1 MTALLVMRGERAAVS
16 FGSEGRV
23 RVRDNDRKQK
33 AGEANEP
40 MCDARLDR
48 LPATR
53 WRWKIF
59 LMSGLAILFAWSNYI
74 SGLVL
79 AQLGELG
86 WVDTDSSAVF
96 TSAYMAGMFFGSLV
110 GGMIGDAIGRRKSY
124 LLFVG
129 LHTLTMYFAAV
140 SPNIAILTSVRAV
153 MGFGLG
159 ALLVTLFA
167 GFSEYVPASTR
178 GTWMGRNSFLGNCS
192 NPISSLLATLI
203 TPLVTADMNW
213 RLMFVIPAVLSTAV
227 WIWAWFR
234 YPESPRWLES
244 KGKCK
249 DAEAVMER
257 IESEVEREYGKQLP
271 PVKEHKGIHQHDQHA
286 DVPYSELFHGVL
298 FRRVILGAFVLIAM
312 NVTAYTLMTW
322 LPTIL
327 LLKGID
333 ISQSFVLYTVMAAG
347 APTGAF
353 LAMEL
358 MDRFSRKA
366 MGIGLLLIMAIVGPV
381 FAFQESYLAICSLG
395 FLLQVIVEMYVVF
408 SSGVYVPEI
417 WPTEVRMRGSG
428 LANSVG
434 RISGIITPFAVSYLL
449 SCAGAPPVFAMMSIV
464 AIVAAGIIAFLGIDT
479 RGMTAEEIED
489 TTV

>member
-1 MTALLVMRGERAAVS
+1 MPLGA
-16 FGSEGRV
+16 EGRV
-23 RVRDNDRKQK
+23 RVQDSDRKQG
-33 AGEANEP
+33 AGEAGEP

-86 WVDTDSSAVF
+86 WVDTDSGAVF
-96 TSAYMAGMFFGSLV
+96 TSAYMAGMFLGSLV
-110 GGMIGDAIGRRKSY
+110 GGMIGDAIGRRRSY

-129 LHTLTMYFAAV
+129 LHTLTMYLAAAA
-140 SPNIAILTSVRAV
+140 PDIAILTAVRAV

-167 GFSEYVPASTR
+167 GFSEYVPAATR
-178 GTWMGRNSFLGNCS
+178 GTWMGRNSFLGTCS
-192 NPISSLLATLI
+192 NPVSSLLATLV

-227 WIWAWFR
+227 WVWAWFR

-244 KGKCK
+244 KGRRE
-249 DAEAVMER
+249 DADTVMRR
-257 IESEVEREYGKQLP
+257 IECEVEREYGGPLP
-271 PVKEHKGIHQHDQHA
+271 PVEEGHEGARSHIQHA
-286 DVPYSELFHGVL
+286 DVSYGELFHGVL
-298 FRRVILGAFVLIAM
+298 LRRVILGAFVLIAM

-333 ISQSFVLYTVMAAG
+333 ISRSFVLYTVMAAG

-358 MDRFSRKA
+358 MDRCSRKV
-366 MGIGLLLIMAIVGPV
+366 MGIGLLLVMAVVGPV
-381 FAFQESYLAICSLG
+381 FAFQESYLAICILG

-408 SSGVYVPEI
+408 SSGVYAPEI

-428 LANSVG
+428 LANSIG
-434 RISGIITPFAVSYLL
+434 RVSGILTPFAVSYLL
-449 SCAGAPPVFAMMSIV
+449 ACAGAPPVFAMMSIV
-464 AIVAAGIIAFLGIDT
+464 AIVTAGIIAVLGIDT
-479 RGMTAEEIED
+479 RGMTAEEIENA
-489 TTV
+489 TL

>member
-1 MTALLVMRGERAAVS
+1 MPV
-16 FGSEGRV
+16 GSEGRV
-23 RVRDNDRKQK
+23 RVQDNDREME
-33 AGEANEP
+33 AGEAYEP
-40 MCDARLDR
+40 ECDARLDR

-59 LMSGLAILFAWSNYI
+59 LMSGLGILFAWSNYI

-79 AQLGELG
+79 AQLSEIG
-86 WVDTDSSAVF
+86 WVDTGSSAVF

-129 LHTLTMYFAAV
+129 LHTLTMYLAAV
-140 SPNIAILTSVRAV
+140 SPNIVILTLVRAI

-167 GFSEYVPASTR
+167 AFSEYVPAATR

-192 NPISSLLATLI
+192 NPISSLLATIL

-244 KGKCK
+244 KGRCRE
-249 DAEAVMER
+249 AEDVMRR
-257 IESEVEREYGKQLP
+257 IESEVEQEYGSALP
-271 PVKEHKGIHQHDQHA
+271 PIKEGHGGSRHHVQHVE
-286 DVPYSELFHGVL
+286 VPYRELFHGIL
-298 FRRVILGAFVLIAM
+298 LRRVILGAFVLIAM

-333 ISQSFVLYTVMAAG
+333 INQSFVLYTVMAVG
-347 APTGAF
+347 APAGAF

-358 MDRFSRKA
+358 MDRCSRKV

-381 FAFQESYLAICSLG
+381 FAFQENYTTICILG
-395 FLLQVIVEMYVVF
+395 FLLQVVVEMYVVF

-428 LANSVG
+428 LANSIG
-434 RISGIITPFAVSYLL
+434 RVSGILTPFAVSYLL
-449 SCAGAPPVFAMMSIV
+449 ACAGAPPVFAMMSIV
-464 AIVAAGIIAFLGIDT
+464 AIVTTGIIAFLGIDT
-479 RGMTAEEIED
+479 RGMTAEEIENA
-489 TTV
+489 TV